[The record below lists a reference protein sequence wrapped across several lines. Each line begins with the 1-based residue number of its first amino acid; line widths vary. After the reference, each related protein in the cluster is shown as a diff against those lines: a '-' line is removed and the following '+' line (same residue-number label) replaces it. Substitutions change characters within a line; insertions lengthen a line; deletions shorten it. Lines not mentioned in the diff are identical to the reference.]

1 MFSSFFWSWYSSSWR
16 RFIWDNGGGYWPG
29 EATNFQKLFNFL
41 FRKSRFT
48 RHGWKYLWK
57 MCFNF
62 CSINFFVTFFCFQQN
77 PDCLTSEARPNGKR
91 GKERKVHPRT
101 MPKPLTL
108 LKSTNSSRNTARNE
122 TNHWYLL
129 IHHVELLP
137 ILTPIQADL
146 SKQNISLSEV

>member
-1 MFSSFFWSWYSSSWR
+1 MAADIDQVRLPTFRNCSIFSLEKVASLVM
-16 RFIWDNGGGYWPG
+16 G
-29 EATNFQKLFNFL
+29 ESKRYIFGKCVLI
-41 FRKSRFT
+41 SVVP
-48 RHGWKYLWK
+48 
-57 MCFNF
+57 
-62 CSINFFVTFFCFQQN
+62 INFFVTFFCFQPN

-129 IHHVELLP
+129 IHHVELLR